1 MTARKPTKYVFFAA
15 ALIIAW
21 SSSTLYYNQQQTHLA
36 ALNACL
42 NIDSKLPVNHINHP
56 CQRSLSSNQS
66 WWAWLKGDSPSSY
79 LHFLDLIELL
89 HSQKPNP

>member
-1 MTARKPTKYVFFAA
+1 MLARKSTKSIFFAA

-21 SSSTLYYNQQQTHLA
+21 LGSALYQNQSKTELA
-36 ALNACL
+36 TINTCMT
-42 NIDSKLPVNHINHP
+42 IESKLPLNHINHP
-56 CQRSLSSNQS
+56 CQQAVLSNQS

-89 HSQKPNP
+89 HSKSQ